1 MDAEGPYDHA
11 APAGPGSAPAAP
23 HTDPRGRPHTDGLAE
38 PPVGPTTDPT
48 VDSELTESAI
58 TRVYLALLQQP
69 SPSRTLLVAQ
79 GIPGDVVDRTLTVLH
94 ARGLIRT
101 HPGGSWD
108 VLPPDI
114 ALPAH
119 AAELERR
126 ARAARGAAH
135 ELSQVFFQARSGDR
149 PRTEGVRS
157 LSSLDDLHSA
167 SAEIVSAAR
176 TSVRAMRNRSR
187 RTEVLFAA
195 PMTAHRERS
204 LSADGTVLV
213 MRTTYEIGVLE
224 IPGAG
229 EVLTARAEGGE
240 QFRFVETLPFSV
252 LVADE
257 AAAVVD
263 VSRHDPAGGGSLLVR
278 NPALVRGL
286 CDLVEAVWR
295 LGAPAGRARTAGL
308 DRRDTAIL
316 TLLAAGASDAT
327 IARQSGISQRTVER
341 RVRALMDQLGAG
353 TRFQAGVQAA
363 RRGWL

>member
-1 MDAEGPYDHA
+1 VDPEDTDDDALATPAGNASVDPPTAGGADP
-11 APAGPGSAPAAP
+11 PAGPP
-23 HTDPRGRPHTDGLAE
+23 D
-38 PPVGPTTDPT
+38 DPT
-48 VDSELTESAI
+48 VDSQLTESAI

-79 GIPGDVVDRTLTVLH
+79 GIPGDTVDRTLTVLH
-94 ARGLIRT
+94 NRGLIRT
-101 HPGGSWD
+101 NPEGSWD

-114 ALPAH
+114 ALTAH

-135 ELSQVFFQARSGDR
+135 ELSQVFFQARSGGR

-167 SAEIVSAAR
+167 SAEIVGAAR
-176 TSVRAMRNRSR
+176 RSVRAMRDRSR
-187 RTEVLFAA
+187 RTEALFAA
-195 PMTAHRERS
+195 PMAAHRERS
-204 LSADGTVLV
+204 LSADGTELV
-213 MRTTYEIGVLE
+213 MRTTYEVGVLD

-229 EVLTARAEGGE
+229 EVLEARAAGGE

-252 LVADE
+252 LLADE
-257 AAAVVD
+257 SAAVVD

-278 NPALVRGL
+278 NPALVQGL
-286 CDLVEAVWR
+286 SHLVEGVWR

-308 DRRDTAIL
+308 DRRDTTIL

>member
-1 MDAEGPYDHA
+1 MPPGDDADPWG
-11 APAGPGSAPAAP
+11 AP
-23 HTDPRGRPHTDGLAE
+23 
-38 PPVGPTTDPT
+38 VDPT
-48 VDSELTESAI
+48 DDPAIDSHMTESVI
-58 TRVYLALLQQP
+58 TRVYLALVQQP
-69 SPSRTLLVAQ
+69 TPSRTLLVAQ
-79 GIPGDVVDRTLTVLH
+79 GLPSGTVDRALGVLN
-94 ARGLIRT
+94 ARGLIRLT
-101 HPGGSWD
+101 DADTWE
-108 VLPPDI
+108 VVPPDI

-126 ARAARGAAH
+126 ARAVRGAAH
-135 ELSQVFFQARSGDR
+135 ELSQVFFQARSSDR

-157 LSSLDDLHSA
+157 LYSLDDLHSA

-176 TSVRAMRNRSR
+176 TSVRAMRDRSR
-187 RTEVLFAA
+187 RTEALFAA
-195 PMTAHRERS
+195 PMAAHRERS
-204 LSADGTVLV
+204 LSADGTELV

-224 IPGAG
+224 ILRAG
-229 EVLTARAEGGE
+229 EVLEARAEGGE
-240 QFRFVETLPFSV
+240 QFRFVESLPFSV

-257 AAAVVD
+257 DAAVVD

-286 CDLVEAVWR
+286 SGLVEAVWR
-295 LGAPAGRARTAGL
+295 LGAPAGRARSAGL

-316 TLLAAGASDAT
+316 TLMAAGASDAT